1 MAAGANWR
9 LFHVCH
15 LGIPVDH
22 NRSTEFIDATWR
34 PHMLAWLLL
43 TLLVNALPLF
53 TPILN
58 EGDSVLYAALSQHMV
73 LSGNWND
80 LMLDGRD
87 WLDKPHFPFW
97 LGALSFKL
105 FGVSV
110 FAYMLPGYLFH
121 LLGGYF
127 TYRIARLFH
136 GRDTALIAALVYAST
151 YHLMYTTTAL
161 KAEAFLTGSI
171 MAACY
176 YWLRYDADSRLKY
189 VLLGAL
195 FSGISVMTKGVFTLI
210 TISSGLLCMW
220 VYQGRWRELFRWKWQ
235 AALVLTAVCVAPEL
249 IALYRQFD
257 MHPEKTV
264 FNQIGVSGIRFFLW
278 DSQFGR
284 FFNVG
289 PITNTG
295 GNKLFFVLAFLWAFL
310 PWVAAFVLACWR
322 VVRPVGEPDSSSRAQ
337 QVYLLGSFFV
347 SFIMFSLTSFQLDY
361 YTVIVYPFAAV
372 LIAPWLLSVINDNGA
387 KAVRRVQ
394 IGMAMLA
401 LTLALWVIVRVGHPV
416 LWTLAIAVASGLAAY
431 MWLQRIRWHGV
442 GAWVLPVVAV
452 NFLYLSLEGMTLI
465 AHTRYSIPHNVLSA
479 MANESLVPVVAY
491 QLDPPVSYELGLY
504 RQTAPVL
511 RVDKP
516 DELPQANEAYFLL
529 ARTSTAHTLAER
541 FTTMDVV
548 ISGDWVDHKT
558 GTLPRQIELAAG
570 RAPLE
575 NFSVY
580 KVTPR

>member
-195 FSGISVMTKGVFTLI
+195 FSGISVMTKGVFTLV

-220 VYQGRWRELFRWKWQ
+220 VYQGRWRELFRWKWL
-235 AALVLTAVCVAPEL
+235 AALLLSLVCVVPEL
-249 IALYRQFD
+249 LALYRQFD
-257 MHPEKTV
+257 MHPEKMV
-264 FNQIGVSGIRFFLW
+264 FNQTGVSGIHFFLW

-295 GNKLFFVLAFLWAFL
+295 GNKLFFVLVFVWAFL
-310 PWVAAFVLACWR
+310 PWVAAFVMATAQGLRHFKLADETLR
-322 VVRPVGEPDSSSRAQ
+322 SV
-337 QVYLLGSFFV
+337 QVYLLASFTV
-347 SFIMFSLTSFQLDY
+347 SFVMFSLTSFQLDY
-361 YTVIVYPFAAV
+361 YTVIVYPFAVV
-372 LIAPWLLSVINDNGA
+372 LIAPWLLSVINDSGA

-401 LTLALWVIVRVGHPV
+401 LMLALWVVVRVGHPA
-416 LWTLAIAVASGLAAY
+416 LWTVAIVVALCTVVY
-431 MWLQRIRWHGV
+431 MWMQRKRWHGV
-442 GAWVLPVVAV
+442 GVWVLPVVAV
-452 NFLYLSLEGMTLI
+452 NLLYLSIEGMTLI
-465 AHTRYSIPHNVLSA
+465 AHKRFSIPYNVLSS
-479 MANESLVPVVAY
+479 MASEPAVSVVVY

-516 DELPQANEAYFLL
+516 DELPLSHEAYFLL
-529 ARTSTAHTLAER
+529 TRTASANTLAEH
-541 FTTMDVV
+541 FVSMDVV

>member
-1 MAAGANWR
+1 M
-9 LFHVCH
+9 
-15 LGIPVDH
+15 DH
-22 NRSTEFIDATWR
+22 KRSTEFIDTAWR
-34 PHMLAWLLL
+34 PHLLAWVLL
-43 TLLVNALPLF
+43 TLLVNAIPLF

-80 LMLDGRD
+80 LILDGRD

-110 FAYMLPGYLFH
+110 FAYMLPGFLFH
-121 LLGGYF
+121 VLGGYY
-127 TYRIARLFH
+127 TYRLARLFH
-136 GRDTALIAALVYAST
+136 GRDAALIALLVYVSA

-176 YWLRYDADSRLKY
+176 YWLRFDADSRLKY

-220 VYQGRWRELFRWKWQ
+220 AYQGRWRELFRMKWL
-235 AALVLTAVCVAPEL
+235 AALLLTAVCVTPEVL
-249 IALYRQFD
+249 ALYRQFD
-257 MHPEKTV
+257 MHPEKMV
-264 FNQIGVSGIRFFLW
+264 FNQTGVSGIRFFLW

-289 PITNTG
+289 PITNQA
-295 GNKLFFVLAFLWAFL
+295 GNKLFFVAVFLWAFL
-310 PWVAAFVLACWR
+310 PWVAAFVMATAQGFRHFKLADETLR
-322 VVRPVGEPDSSSRAQ
+322 SV
-337 QVYLLGSFFV
+337 QVYLLASFTV
-347 SFIMFSLTSFQLDY
+347 SFVMFSLTSFQLDY

-372 LIAPWLLSVINDNGA
+372 LIAPWLLPVINDSGA

-394 IGMAMLA
+394 MGMAMLA
-401 LTLALWVIVRVGHPV
+401 LMLALWVVVRVGHPA
-416 LWTLAIAVASGLAAY
+416 LWTLAIAVASGTLAY
-431 MWLQRIRWHGV
+431 VWFQRKRWHGLGV
-442 GAWVLPVVAV
+442 WVLPVIAV
-452 NFLYLSLEGMTLI
+452 NFMYLALEGMTLI
-465 AHTRYSIPHNVLSA
+465 AHKRFSIPYNVLSS
-479 MANESLVPVVAY
+479 MANEPAVPLVVY

-511 RVDKP
+511 RVEKP
-516 DELPQANEAYFLL
+516 DELPAMRESYFLL
-529 ARTSTAHTLAER
+529 TRTSVANTLAER
-541 FTTMDVV
+541 FASMDVV
-548 ISGDWVDHKT
+548 TSGDWVDHKT

>member
-1 MAAGANWR
+1 M
-9 LFHVCH
+9 
-15 LGIPVDH
+15 DH
-22 NRSTEFIDATWR
+22 KRSTEFIDTAWR
-34 PHMLAWLLL
+34 PHLLAWVLL
-43 TLLVNALPLF
+43 TLLVNAIPLF

-58 EGDSVLYAALSQHMV
+58 VGDSVLYAALSQHMV

-80 LMLDGRD
+80 LILDGRD

-110 FAYMLPGYLFH
+110 FAYMLPGFLFH
-121 LLGGYF
+121 VLGGYY
-127 TYRIARLFH
+127 TYRLARLFN
-136 GRDTALIAALVYAST
+136 GRDEALIALLVYVSA

-176 YWLRYDADSRLKY
+176 YWLRFDADSRLKY

-220 VYQGRWRELFRWKWQ
+220 AYQGRWRELFRMKWL
-235 AALVLTAVCVAPEL
+235 AALLLTAVCVTPEVL
-249 IALYRQFD
+249 ALYRQFD
-257 MHPEKTV
+257 MHPEKMV
-264 FNQIGVSGIRFFLW
+264 FNQTGVSGIRFFLW

-289 PITNTG
+289 PITNQA
-295 GNKLFFVLAFLWAFL
+295 GNKLFFVAVFLWAFL
-310 PWVAAFVLACWR
+310 PWVAAFVMATAQGFRHFKLADETLR
-322 VVRPVGEPDSSSRAQ
+322 SV
-337 QVYLLGSFFV
+337 QVYLLASFTV
-347 SFIMFSLTSFQLDY
+347 SFVMFSLTSFQLDY

-372 LIAPWLLSVINDNGA
+372 LIAPWLLAVINDSGA

-394 IGMAMLA
+394 MGMAMLA
-401 LTLALWVIVRVGHPV
+401 LMLALWVVVRVGHPG
-416 LWTLAIAVASGLAAY
+416 LWILAIAVASGASAY
-431 MWLQRIRWHGV
+431 VWFQRKRWHGLGV
-442 GAWVLPVVAV
+442 WVLPVIAV
-452 NFLYLSLEGMTLI
+452 NFMYLALEGMTLI
-465 AHTRYSIPHNVLSA
+465 AHKRFSIPHNVLSS
-479 MANESLVPVVAY
+479 MANEPAVPLVVY
-491 QLDPPVSYELGLY
+491 QLDPPVSYEIGLY

-511 RVDKP
+511 RVEKP
-516 DELPQANEAYFLL
+516 DELPAMRESYFLL
-529 ARTSTAHTLAER
+529 TRTSVANTLAER
-541 FTTMDVV
+541 FASMDVV
-548 ISGDWVDHKT
+548 TSGDWVDHKT

>member
-1 MAAGANWR
+1 M
-9 LFHVCH
+9 
-15 LGIPVDH
+15 DH
-22 NRSTEFIDATWR
+22 KSHSLIDSTWR
-34 PHMLAWLLL
+34 PHLLAWLLL

-136 GRDTALIAALVYAST
+136 GRDTALMAALVYAST

-176 YWLRYDADSRLKY
+176 YWLRFDADSRLKY

-195 FSGISVMTKGVFTLI
+195 FSGISVMTKGVFTLVTI
-210 TISSGLLCMW
+210 TSGLVCCW
-220 VYQGRWRELFRWKWQ
+220 AYQGRWRELFRWKWL
-235 AALVLTAVCVAPEL
+235 AALLLTALCVMPEVW
-249 IALYRQFD
+249 ALYRQFD
-257 MHPEKTV
+257 MHPDKTI
-264 FNQIGVSGIRFFLW
+264 FNQTGVSGIRFFLW

-295 GNKLFFVLAFLWAFL
+295 GNKLFFVLVFLWAFL
-310 PWVAAFVLACWR
+310 PWVAAFVWACWR
-322 VVRPVGEPDSSSRAQ
+322 AVRPVGEVDVNSRAQ
-337 QVYLLGSFFV
+337 QVYLLASFTV
-347 SFIMFSLTSFQLDY
+347 SFVMFSLTSFQLDY

-372 LIAPWLLSVINDNGA
+372 LIAPWLLSVINDSSA
-387 KAVRRVQ
+387 KAVRQVQ
-394 IGMAMLA
+394 IGMAVLA
-401 LTLALWVIVRVGHPV
+401 LILALWVVVRVGHPA
-416 LWTLAIAVASGLAAY
+416 LWTLALAVASSASAY
-431 MWLQRIRWHGV
+431 VWFQRNRWHGV
-442 GAWVLPVVAV
+442 GVWVLPVIAV
-452 NFLYLSLEGMTLI
+452 NFMYLALEGMTLI

-479 MANESLVPVVAY
+479 MAHEPVVPVVVY

-511 RVDKP
+511 RVEKSD
-516 DELPQANEAYFLL
+516 DLPLANEVYFLL
-529 ARTSTAHTLAER
+529 TRTSVADTLAER
-541 FTTMDVV
+541 FVSMDLVT
-548 ISGDWVDHKT
+548 SGDWVDHKT

>member
-1 MAAGANWR
+1 VQTGGFFISAEGA
-9 LFHVCH
+9 F
-15 LGIPVDH
+15 VDH
-22 NRSTEFIDATWR
+22 KSHSLIDSTWR
-34 PHMLAWLLL
+34 PHLLAWLLL

-136 GRDTALIAALVYAST
+136 GRDTALMAALVYAST

-176 YWLRYDADSRLKY
+176 YWLRFDADSRLKY

-195 FSGISVMTKGVFTLI
+195 FSGISVMTKGVFTLVTI
-210 TISSGLLCMW
+210 TSGLVCCW
-220 VYQGRWRELFRWKWQ
+220 AYQGRWRELFRLKWL
-235 AALVLTAVCVAPEL
+235 AALVLTGLCVMPEVW
-249 IALYRQFD
+249 ALYRQFD
-257 MHPEKTV
+257 MHPDKTI
-264 FNQIGVSGIRFFLW
+264 FNQTGVSGIRFFLW

-310 PWVAAFVLACWR
+310 PWVAAFVWACWR
-322 VVRPVGEPDSSSRAQ
+322 AARPVGEVDVNSRTQ
-337 QVYLLGSFFV
+337 QVYLLASFTV
-347 SFIMFSLTSFQLDY
+347 SFVMFSLTSFQLDY
-361 YTVIVYPFAAV
+361 YTVIVYPFATV
-372 LIAPWLLSVINDNGA
+372 LIAPWLLSVINDSSA

-394 IGMAMLA
+394 ISMAMLA
-401 LTLALWVIVRVGHPV
+401 LMLALWVVVRVGHPA
-416 LWTLAIAVASGLAAY
+416 LWTLAIAVVSGASAY
-431 MWLQRIRWHGV
+431 VWFQRNRWHGV
-442 GAWVLPVVAV
+442 GVWVLPVIAV
-452 NFLYLSLEGMTLI
+452 NFMYLALEGMTLI
-465 AHTRYSIPHNVLSA
+465 AHTRFSIPHNVLSA
-479 MANESLVPVVAY
+479 MAHEPVVPVVVY

-511 RVDKP
+511 RVEKSD
-516 DELPQANEAYFLL
+516 DLPMTNEAYFLL
-529 ARTSTAHTLAER
+529 TRTSVADTLAER
-541 FTTMDVV
+541 FVSMDLVT
-548 ISGDWVDHKT
+548 SGDWVDHKT